1 MCTETFLRLPEE
13 KRTRFLNAAWEEFTS
28 TRFADVSINQ
38 IVRKAGIPR
47 GSFYQYFACK
57 EDLFAYLL
65 EEVREHVKRE
75 YRQALEDAGGDIF
88 QAQLNCFDRLTSQEL
103 ALDPMMNRCVLFLR
117 NNQGVDIQKL
127 LPTRPGQRL
136 MDGLW
141 DLMDLSGLRERN
153 ADYARVVFS
162 LLMAALGSAFMDAM
176 LRSENWQECR
186 NELVMKLEIVRYGC
200 LKEAASGQNEKSS

>member
-13 KRTRFLNAAWEEFTS
+13 KRSRFLNAAWEEFTS

-38 IVRKAGIPR
+38 IIRKAKIPR
-47 GSFYQYFACK
+47 GSFYQYFLDK
-57 EDLFAYLL
+57 EDLFTYLL

-75 YRQALEDAGGDIF
+75 YRRALEDAGGDMF

-103 ALDPMMNRCVLFLR
+103 ALDPMMHRCVLFLR

-162 LLMAALGSAFMDAM
+162 LLMAALGSAFMDTM
-176 LRSENWQECR
+176 LRPENWQECR

-200 LKEAASGQNEKSS
+200 LKEAVSGQNEKSS

>member
-1 MCTETFLRLPEE
+1 M
-13 KRTRFLNAAWEEFTS
+13 
-28 TRFADVSINQ
+28 
-38 IVRKAGIPR
+38 
-47 GSFYQYFACK
+47 
-57 EDLFAYLL
+57 LF
-65 EEVREHVKRE
+65 R
-75 YRQALEDAGGDIF
+75 
-88 QAQLNCFDRLTSQEL
+88 S